1 MNYLQ
6 GVNKETIHA
15 ALRQPT
21 PVRVKSAPTLK
32 WASVAIVIRPNLD
45 LLLIRRAE
53 RAGDPWFR
61 KTLTQ
66 PDSFDTANM
75 LDSQEKLTSLLAGNV
90 MPQNR

>member
-1 MNYLQ
+1 MGNY
-6 GVNKETIHA
+6 A
-15 ALRQPT
+15 ALDPELIPIPGHPAHTMT
-21 PVRVKSAPTLK
+21 PLYVGVLRVLNDDPSVSA
-32 WASVAIVIRPNLD
+32 VLD
-45 LLLIRRAE
+45 WVHQTFE